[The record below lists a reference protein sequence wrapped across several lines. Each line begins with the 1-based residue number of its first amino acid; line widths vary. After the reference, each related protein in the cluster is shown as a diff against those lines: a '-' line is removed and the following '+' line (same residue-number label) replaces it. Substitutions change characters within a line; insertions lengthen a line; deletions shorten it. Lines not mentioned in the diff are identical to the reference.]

1 MLLKKILL
9 PTLIGLSFSLS
20 SFAYSENSLRQSIDD
35 YIYTENNLKNAVIGL
50 KIRDLKTNQDI
61 YSLNSSKLF
70 TPASNTKVLTSLI
83 ALEKL
88 GKDYKFKTIL
98 SSDAK
103 ISNKT
108 LNGDLY
114 FIFKGDPTFKH
125 QDIDYLFSKLKENG
139 IEKIEGNIIID
150 KSYFDDILYGSGW
163 MWDDMDSCDSS
174 PISPIVI
181 DNNCVNAKIILDNS
195 NISIDSKN
203 INTFNVKDLKK
214 AEKEDIKTKFENNV
228 LNISGEIKESTDI
241 EQSIIKPELYLE
253 SYLKNNI
260 LNEFDFKGKII
271 FNSNKDENISKN
283 ILAFKESEPLSK
295 ILKFFNEESHNLT
308 GEILTKTVGTID
320 SIPSSTKKGINV
332 LNKYLKEKFKYND
345 FRVVDGSGLSRYNLF
360 SPDLMVDV
368 LTYLYQNDEYRDV
381 VLEAFPLGAKEGT
394 LKNRLK
400 DMKKFKVIAKSGS
413 MTGVNCLSG
422 YLINNSQVYVFSIMI
437 NNSNLSGK
445 ELRDIQDKI
454 LYMI

>member
-103 ISNKT
+103 ILNKT

-203 INTFNVKDLKK
+203 INTFNIKDLKK

-260 LNEFDFKGKII
+260 LKDFNFKGKII

-360 SPDLMVDV
+360 SPDLMIDV
-368 LTYLYQNDEYRDV
+368 LTYLYQNTDYRDTI
-381 VLEAFPLGAKEGT
+381 LEAFPLGAKEGT

-422 YLINNSQVYVFSIMI
+422 YLINDNQVYAFSIMI